1 MAKGEH
7 IKSASPFLVHKMV
20 SEKSKA
26 NLKKGIPINK
36 LGSAEEVRMM
46 NRKGGIN
53 SGKARQEKK
62 TMRQLA
68 EICLGAKLTK
78 PEIEAKLK
86 EAGLPATYGGQML
99 FNAVQM
105 AGRNSNMLRVVLEL
119 IGEVKQAQTNV
130 TVTNNVNPYAGLTE
144 DELRKLANGE

>member
-1 MAKGEH
+1 MAVNKRSLENLKTGKPFKQGEERARVNGRKGK
-7 IKSASPFLVHKMV
+7 IKSDIA
-20 SEKSKA
+20 KA
-26 NLKKGIPINK
+26 
-36 LGSAEEVRMM
+36 
-46 NRKGGIN
+46 
-53 SGKARQEKK
+53 EKK

-119 IGEVKQAQTNV
+119 IGEVKQQQTNV
-130 TVTNNVNPYAGLTE
+130 TVTNNVNPYANLTE
-144 DELRKLANGE
+144 DELRKLAKDE

>member
-1 MAKGEH
+1 
-7 IKSASPFLVHKMV
+7 MV
-20 SEKSKA
+20 TAKSKA
-26 NLKKGIPINK
+26 NLKKGRTLADRTK
-36 LGSAEEVRMM
+36 EEQKKIATM
-46 NRKGGIN
+46 GGIA
-53 SGKARQEKK
+53 SGKARREKK

-68 EICLGAKLTK
+68 EICLNAKLTK

-130 TVTNNVNPYAGLTE
+130 TVTNNVNPYANLTE
-144 DELRKLANGE
+144 DELRKLAKD

>member
-1 MAKGEH
+1 
-7 IKSASPFLVHKMV
+7 MV
-20 SEKSKA
+20 TKKQMQ
-26 NLKKGIPINK
+26 NLKPIK
-36 LGSAEEVRMM
+36 ERTSSELREMT
-46 NRKGGIN
+46 RKGGIA

-68 EICLGAKLTK
+68 EICLNAKLTK

-99 FNAVQM
+99 FKAVQM

-130 TVTNNVNPYAGLTE
+130 TVTNNVNPYANLTE
-144 DELRKLANGE
+144 DELRKLAKD

>member
-1 MAKGEH
+1 
-7 IKSASPFLVHKMV
+7 MV
-20 SEKSKA
+20 NAKSKA
-26 NLKKGIPINK
+26 NLKKGRTLADRTK
-36 LGSAEEVRMM
+36 EEQRNIATM
-46 NRKGGIN
+46 GGIA

-130 TVTNNVNPYAGLTE
+130 NVTTNVNPYANLTE
-144 DELRKLANGE
+144 DELRKLANSE

>member
-1 MAKGEH
+1 MAVKKRSLENLKTGKPFKQGEERARINGRKGK
-7 IKSASPFLVHKMV
+7 IKSDIA
-20 SEKSKA
+20 KA
-26 NLKKGIPINK
+26 
-36 LGSAEEVRMM
+36 
-46 NRKGGIN
+46 
-53 SGKARQEKK
+53 EKK

-119 IGEVKQAQTNV
+119 IGEVKQQQTNV
-130 TVTNNVNPYAGLTE
+130 TVTNNVNPYANLTE
-144 DELRKLANGE
+144 DELRKLAKD

>member
-1 MAKGEH
+1 
-7 IKSASPFLVHKMV
+7 MV
-20 SEKSKA
+20 TEKSLK
-26 NLKKGIPINK
+26 NLEKGKKTRFRTGEAQVKIAKKGAEVSNK
-36 LGSAEEVRMM
+36 VQA
-46 NRKGGIN
+46 
-53 SGKARQEKK
+53 EKK

-68 EICLGAKLTK
+68 EICLNAKLTK

-119 IGEVKQAQTNV
+119 IGEVKQQQTNV
-130 TVTNNVNPYAGLTE
+130 TVTNNVNPYANLTE
-144 DELRKLANGE
+144 DELRKLAKGE

>member
-1 MAKGEH
+1 MVTEKSLKNLENGKKTRFRKGEAQVK
-7 IKSASPFLVHKMV
+7 IA
-20 SEKSKA
+20 
-26 NLKKGIPINK
+26 KKG
-36 LGSAEEVRMM
+36 AEVS
-46 NRKGGIN
+46 NRVQ
-53 SGKARQEKK
+53 AEKR

-130 TVTNNVNPYAGLTE
+130 NVTTNVNPYANLTE
-144 DELRKLANGE
+144 DELRKLAREE

>member
-1 MAKGEH
+1 
-7 IKSASPFLVHKMV
+7 MV
-20 SEKSKA
+20 TKKQMQ
-26 NLKKGIPINK
+26 NLKPIK
-36 LGSAEEVRMM
+36 ERTSSELREMT
-46 NRKGGIN
+46 RKGGIA

-68 EICLGAKLTK
+68 EICLNAKLTK

-105 AGRNSNMLRVVLEL
+105 AGLNSNMLRVVLEL

-130 TVTNNVNPYAGLTE
+130 NVTTNVNPYANLTE
-144 DELRKLANGE
+144 DELRKLADMK

>member
-1 MAKGEH
+1 MAVNKRSLENLKTGKPFKQGEERARVNGRKGK
-7 IKSASPFLVHKMV
+7 IKSDIA
-20 SEKSKA
+20 KA
-26 NLKKGIPINK
+26 
-36 LGSAEEVRMM
+36 
-46 NRKGGIN
+46 
-53 SGKARQEKK
+53 EKK

-68 EICLGAKLTK
+68 EICLNAKLTK
-78 PEIEAKLK
+78 PEIEAKLR

-144 DELRKLANGE
+144 DELRKLAKGE

>member
-1 MAKGEH
+1 MTVKQ
-7 IKSASPFLVHKMV
+7 ASLD
-20 SEKSKA
+20 
-26 NLKKGIPINK
+26 NLKKSKGFKGNTKETQRKIARMGAEASNK
-36 LGSAEEVRMM
+36 AQKER
-46 NRKGGIN
+46 
-53 SGKARQEKK
+53 K

-130 TVTNNVNPYAGLTE
+130 NVTTNVNPYANLTE
-144 DELRKLANGE
+144 DELRKLAKDE

>member
-1 MAKGEH
+1 M
-7 IKSASPFLVHKMV
+7 
-20 SEKSKA
+20 
-26 NLKKGIPINK
+26 
-36 LGSAEEVRMM
+36 
-46 NRKGGIN
+46 GGIA

-68 EICLGAKLTK
+68 EMCLGAKLTK

-130 TVTNNVNPYAGLTE
+130 NVTTNVNPYAGLSE

>member
-1 MAKGEH
+1 
-7 IKSASPFLVHKMV
+7 MV
-20 SEKSKA
+20 TKKQMQ
-26 NLKKGIPINK
+26 NLKPIK
-36 LGSAEEVRMM
+36 ERTSSELREMT
-46 NRKGGIN
+46 RKGGIA

-68 EICLGAKLTK
+68 EICLNAKLTK

-144 DELRKLANGE
+144 DELRKLAKD

>member
-1 MAKGEH
+1 MAVNKRSLENLKTGKPFKQGEERARVNGRKGK
-7 IKSASPFLVHKMV
+7 IKSDIA
-20 SEKSKA
+20 KA
-26 NLKKGIPINK
+26 
-36 LGSAEEVRMM
+36 
-46 NRKGGIN
+46 
-53 SGKARQEKK
+53 EKK

-68 EICLGAKLTK
+68 EICLNAKLTK

-144 DELRKLANGE
+144 EELRKLAKGE

>member
-1 MAKGEH
+1 MVTAKQ
-7 IKSASPFLVHKMV
+7 MR
-20 SEKSKA
+20 
-26 NLKKGIPINK
+26 NLKPNK
-36 LGSAEEVRMM
+36 DRTPSELREMT
-46 NRKGGIN
+46 RKGGIA
-53 SGKARQEKK
+53 SGKARREKK

-130 TVTNNVNPYAGLTE
+130 NVTTNVNPYANLTE
-144 DELRKLANGE
+144 DELRKLADSE

>member
-1 MAKGEH
+1 MT
-7 IKSASPFLVHKMV
+7 MT
-20 SEKSKA
+20 EKQLQ
-26 NLKKGIPINK
+26 NLKKSKGFSGNTT
-36 LGSAEEVRMM
+36 EEQRKIS
-46 NRKGGIN
+46 RKGGIA
-53 SGKARQEKK
+53 SGEAKRERK

-78 PEIEAKLK
+78 PEIEAKLR

-119 IGEVKQAQTNV
+119 IGEVKQPQTNV

-144 DELRKLANGE
+144 DELRKLAKGE

>member
-1 MAKGEH
+1 MAVNKRSLKNLEKGTRINEYGED
-7 IKSASPFLVHKMV
+7 SAR
-20 SEKSKA
+20 
-26 NLKKGIPINK
+26 I
-36 LGSAEEVRMM
+36 LG
-46 NRKGGIN
+46 RKGAERTKQV
-53 SGKARQEKK
+53 KAEKK

-68 EICLGAKLTK
+68 EICLNAKLTK

-144 DELRKLANGE
+144 DELRKLAKD

>member
-1 MAKGEH
+1 MAVNTKSLENLDKGRFKKNTREKQQK
-7 IKSASPFLVHKMV
+7 IASM
-20 SEKSKA
+20 
-26 NLKKGIPINK
+26 
-36 LGSAEEVRMM
+36 
-46 NRKGGIN
+46 GGIA
-53 SGKARQEKK
+53 SGEAKREKK

-144 DELRKLANGE
+144 DELRKLAKEE

>member
-1 MAKGEH
+1 MTVNKNSLKNLEKGTRIHEYGED
-7 IKSASPFLVHKMV
+7 SAR
-20 SEKSKA
+20 
-26 NLKKGIPINK
+26 I
-36 LGSAEEVRMM
+36 LG
-46 NRKGGIN
+46 RKGAERT
-53 SGKARQEKK
+53 KQVRAEKK

-68 EICLGAKLTK
+68 ELCLAGKLNK
-78 PEIEAKLK
+78 PEVEAKLK

>member
-1 MAKGEH
+1 MAVNKRSLENLKTGKPFKQGEERARVNGRKGK
-7 IKSASPFLVHKMV
+7 IKSDIA
-20 SEKSKA
+20 KA
-26 NLKKGIPINK
+26 
-36 LGSAEEVRMM
+36 
-46 NRKGGIN
+46 
-53 SGKARQEKK
+53 EKK

-68 EICLGAKLTK
+68 EICLNAKLTK
-78 PEIEAKLK
+78 PEIKAKLK

-119 IGEVKQAQTNV
+119 IGEVKQQQTNV

-144 DELRKLANGE
+144 EELRKLAKGE

>member
-1 MAKGEH
+1 
-7 IKSASPFLVHKMV
+7 MV

-26 NLKKGIPINK
+26 NLEKGKGYFAKTTKEAQRKIAKKG
-36 LGSAEEVRMM
+36 AEVS
-46 NRKGGIN
+46 NRKQ
-53 SGKARQEKK
+53 AEKK

-68 EICLGAKLTK
+68 EICLNARLTK
-78 PEIEAKLK
+78 PEIAAKLK

-119 IGEVKQAQTNV
+119 IGEVKQQQTNV
-130 TVTNNVNPYAGLTE
+130 TVTNNVNPYANLTE
-144 DELRKLANGE
+144 DELRKLAKGE

>member
-1 MAKGEH
+1 
-7 IKSASPFLVHKMV
+7 MV
-20 SEKSKA
+20 NAKSKA
-26 NLKKGIPINK
+26 NLKKGRTLADRTK
-36 LGSAEEVRMM
+36 EEQRNIATM
-46 NRKGGIN
+46 GGIA

-130 TVTNNVNPYAGLTE
+130 NVTTNVNPYANLTE
-144 DELRKLANGE
+144 DELRKLADMK

>member
-1 MAKGEH
+1 
-7 IKSASPFLVHKMV
+7 MV
-20 SEKSKA
+20 TKKQMQ
-26 NLKKGIPINK
+26 NLKPIK
-36 LGSAEEVRMM
+36 ERTSSELREMT
-46 NRKGGIN
+46 RKGGIA

-68 EICLGAKLTK
+68 EICLNAKLTK

-119 IGEVKQAQTNV
+119 IGEVKQQQTNV
-130 TVTNNVNPYAGLTE
+130 TVTNNVNPYANLTE
-144 DELRKLANGE
+144 DELRKLAKD

>member
-1 MAKGEH
+1 MT
-7 IKSASPFLVHKMV
+7 VT
-20 SEKSKA
+20 EKQLQ
-26 NLKKGIPINK
+26 NLKKSKGFSVNTTEKQRKI
-36 LGSAEEVRMM
+36 SQ
-46 NRKGGIN
+46 KGGIA
-53 SGKARQEKK
+53 SGEAKREKK

-119 IGEVKQAQTNV
+119 IGEVKQEQTNV

-144 DELRKLANGE
+144 DELRKLADMK

>member
-1 MAKGEH
+1 MQ
-7 IKSASPFLVHKMV
+7 
-20 SEKSKA
+20 
-26 NLKKGIPINK
+26 NLKPIK
-36 LGSAEEVRMM
+36 ERTSSELREMT
-46 NRKGGIN
+46 RKGGIA

-130 TVTNNVNPYAGLTE
+130 TVTLVCCCLTSPINSNTTRNI
-144 DELRKLANGE
+144 LLFRPAICTALNSI

>member
-1 MAKGEH
+1 MAVNKRSLKNLEKGTKINEYGED
-7 IKSASPFLVHKMV
+7 SAR
-20 SEKSKA
+20 
-26 NLKKGIPINK
+26 I
-36 LGSAEEVRMM
+36 LG
-46 NRKGGIN
+46 RKGAERTKQV
-53 SGKARQEKK
+53 KAEKK

-78 PEIEAKLK
+78 PEIAAKLK

-119 IGEVKQAQTNV
+119 IGEVKQQQTNV
-130 TVTNNVNPYAGLTE
+130 TVTNNVNPYANLTE
-144 DELRKLANGE
+144 DELRKLADMK

>member
-1 MAKGEH
+1 M
-7 IKSASPFLVHKMV
+7 MV
-20 SEKSKA
+20 TEKSKA
-26 NLKKGIPINK
+26 NLKKGRTLADRTKDEQKKI
-36 LGSAEEVRMM
+36 ATM
-46 NRKGGIN
+46 GGIA

-144 DELRKLANGE
+144 DELRKLAKGE

>member
-1 MAKGEH
+1 MAVNKRSLE
-7 IKSASPFLVHKMV
+7 
-20 SEKSKA
+20 
-26 NLKKGIPINK
+26 NLKTGKPFKQGEERARICGKKGKPK
-36 LGSAEEVRMM
+36 SDAA
-46 NRKGGIN
+46 
-53 SGKARQEKK
+53 KAEKK

-68 EICLGAKLTK
+68 EICLNAKLTK

-119 IGEVKQAQTNV
+119 IGEVKQQQTNV
-130 TVTNNVNPYAGLTE
+130 TVTNNVNPYANLTE
-144 DELRKLANGE
+144 DELRKLAKGE

>member
-1 MAKGEH
+1 
-7 IKSASPFLVHKMV
+7 MV
-20 SEKSKA
+20 NAKSKA
-26 NLKKGIPINK
+26 NLKKGRTLADRTK
-36 LGSAEEVRMM
+36 EEQRNIATM
-46 NRKGGIN
+46 GGIA

-130 TVTNNVNPYAGLTE
+130 NVTTNVNPYANLTE
-144 DELRKLANGE
+144 DELRKLAQDE

>member
-1 MAKGEH
+1 
-7 IKSASPFLVHKMV
+7 MV
-20 SEKSKA
+20 TEKSKA
-26 NLKKGIPINK
+26 NLKKGRTLADRTK
-36 LGSAEEVRMM
+36 EEQKKIATM
-46 NRKGGIN
+46 GGVA
-53 SGKARQEKK
+53 SGRARQEKK

-78 PEIEAKLK
+78 PEIEAKLR

-119 IGEVKQAQTNV
+119 IGEVKQPQTNV

-144 DELRKLANGE
+144 DELRKLAKGE

>member
-1 MAKGEH
+1 MT
-7 IKSASPFLVHKMV
+7 V
-20 SEKSKA
+20 SKESLKNLEKR
-26 NLKKGIPINK
+26 IPINK
-36 LGSAEEVRMM
+36 RGNDEPMKLG
-46 NRKGGIN
+46 RKGGIA